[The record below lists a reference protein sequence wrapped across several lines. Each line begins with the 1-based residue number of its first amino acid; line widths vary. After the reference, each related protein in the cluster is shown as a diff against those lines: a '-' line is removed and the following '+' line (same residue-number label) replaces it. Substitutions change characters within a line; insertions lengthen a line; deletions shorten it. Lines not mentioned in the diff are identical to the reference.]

1 MWKPAPR
8 TLNAPPYNP
17 AQPQQRY
24 VQEQNYFARNHRPSG
39 IPPPHEL
46 AQRIEEA
53 RTSAKL
59 LLQVVQSTPP
69 NEILGNELIKE
80 FVDRCQSASRSIQ
93 GYIHSDNPPPDED
106 TLLTLIE
113 TNDQL
118 ASAISRH
125 QRALLQARRVIGTT
139 PTPPMER
146 PNGQPLEM
154 PANVSRGPSPGS
166 GYVSPPS
173 GPPPG
178 LPSRGHV
185 PETEQQNPF
194 ADHHATETVPVP
206 QPHDYG
212 MPPSLGQENMDLSS
226 SDTYRPS
233 HQAKPSYVGRQEPTM
248 NNSTMHGGA
257 EVEREAPEEA
267 RKPIQYR
274 F

>member
-1 MWKPAPR
+1 MAPR
-8 TLNAPPYNP
+8 TLNAPPYSPNI
-17 AQPQQRY
+17 PQQRY
-24 VQEQNYFARNHRPSG
+24 IQEQNYFARNHRPSG
-39 IPPPHEL
+39 IPAPHEL

-53 RTSAKL
+53 KTSAKL

-69 NEILGNELIKE
+69 SEVVGNELIKE

-125 QRALLQARRVIGTT
+125 QRALLQARRVHGAN
-139 PTPPMER
+139 PTPPIE
-146 PNGQPLEM
+146 PANGQPLEM
-154 PANVSRGPSPGS
+154 PANAPRGPSPAS
-166 GYVSPPS
+166 GYNSPS
-173 GPPPG
+173 GLSLG
-178 LPSRGHV
+178 LPLRGLV
-185 PETEQQNPF
+185 SEADQQNPF
-194 ADHHATETVPVP
+194 GDHHATDAVPAP

-212 MPPSLGQENMDLSS
+212 MPPSLGHENLDGAQG
-226 SDTYRPS
+226 DGYHPS
-233 HQAKPSYVGRQEPTM
+233 HQTKPSFINRQDASM
-248 NNSTMHGGA
+248 NNVTMQRG
-257 EVEREAPEEA
+257 VEARLETPEEA

>member
-1 MWKPAPR
+1 M
-8 TLNAPPYNP
+8 NAPPYNP
-17 AQPQQRY
+17 NQPQQGY
-24 VQEQNYFARNHRPSG
+24 VQEQNYFARSHRPSG

-69 NEILGNELIKE
+69 NEIIGNELLKE
-80 FVDRCQSASRSIQ
+80 FVDRCQSASRSVQ
-93 GYIHSDNPPPDED
+93 SYIHSDNPPPDED

-125 QRALLQARRVIGTT
+125 QRALLQARRYFGPTT
-139 PTPPMER
+139 TSPTEP

-154 PANVSRGPSPGS
+154 PASTPDGPSPHS
-166 GYVSPPS
+166 GYTTPS
-173 GPPPG
+173 APPPG
-178 LPSRGHV
+178 LPPRGQA
-185 PETEQQNPF
+185 PEEEQQNPF
-194 ADHHATETVPVP
+194 DDQHTTETVRAP

-212 MPPSLGQENMDLSS
+212 MPPSLRQENLDPART
-226 SDTYRPS
+226 DAHRQS
-233 HQAKPSYVGRQEPTM
+233 HQAMPSFAQGQASSR
-248 NNSTMHGGA
+248 NNLTMHRGS
-257 EVEREAPEEA
+257 EAGPATPEEV
-267 RKPIQYR
+267 RKSIQYR

>member
-1 MWKPAPR
+1 M
-8 TLNAPPYNP
+8 NAPPYNP
-17 AQPQQRY
+17 NQPQQGY
-24 VQEQNYFARNHRPSG
+24 VQEQNYFARSHRPSG

-69 NEILGNELIKE
+69 NEIVGNELLKE
-80 FVDRCQSASRSIQ
+80 FVDRCQSASRSVQ
-93 GYIHSDNPPPDED
+93 SYIHSDNPPPDED

-125 QRALLQARRVIGTT
+125 QRALLQARRYFGPTT
-139 PTPPMER
+139 TSPTEP

-154 PANVSRGPSPGS
+154 PASTSRGQA
-166 GYVSPPS
+166 
-173 GPPPG
+173 
-178 LPSRGHV
+178 
-185 PETEQQNPF
+185 PEEEQQNPF
-194 ADHHATETVPVP
+194 DDQHTTEMVRAP

-212 MPPSLGQENMDLSS
+212 MPPSLRQENLDPART
-226 SDTYRPS
+226 DAHRQS
-233 HQAKPSYVGRQEPTM
+233 HQAMPSFAHGQASSR
-248 NNSTMHGGA
+248 NNLTMHRGS
-257 EVEREAPEEA
+257 EAGPATPEEA

>member
-1 MWKPAPR
+1 M
-8 TLNAPPYNP
+8 NAPMYNP
-17 AQPQQRY
+17 NQQQQSY
-24 VQEQNYFARNHRPSG
+24 VREQNYFARSHRPSG

-53 RTSAKL
+53 KTSAKL

-69 NEILGNELIKE
+69 NEVLGNELIKE
-80 FVDRCQSASRSIQ
+80 FVDRCQSASRSVQ
-93 GYIHSDNPPPDED
+93 SYIHSDNPPPDED

-125 QRALLQARRVIGTT
+125 QRALLQARRVTGAA
-139 PTPPMER
+139 PTPPIEP

-154 PANVSRGPSPGS
+154 PTNQPRGSLPGS
-166 GYVSPPS
+166 GYAAPQGPPPGS
-173 GPPPG
+173 RYPPPG
-178 LPSRGHV
+178 LPPRGQV
-185 PETEQQNPF
+185 PEEEHQDPF
-194 ADHHATETVPVP
+194 DDQHATEAIRAP

-212 MPPSLGQENMDLSS
+212 MPPSLGQENLDPLQSDMYHPNHQATLSS
-226 SDTYRPS
+226 Y
-233 HQAKPSYVGRQEPTM
+233 RQESSANHGTIYGEAEPPT
-248 NNSTMHGGA
+248 
-257 EVEREAPEEA
+257 PEEV